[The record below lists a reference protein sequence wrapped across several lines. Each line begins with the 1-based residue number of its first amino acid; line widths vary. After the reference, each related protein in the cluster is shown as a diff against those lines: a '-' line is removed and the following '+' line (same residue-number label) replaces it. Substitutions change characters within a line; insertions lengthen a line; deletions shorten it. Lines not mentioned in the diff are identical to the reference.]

1 MRSSERA
8 RALLISALLA
18 LGAAAPSPAWAV
30 DADAQTF
37 FAQGRN
43 LRAEGRCAEAI
54 VAFRRA
60 LDLYPQGLGALR
72 NIAECEEALG
82 QFASARNNWWSLRRA
97 VLQSNE
103 PKYDGWERDAEQ
115 AYERLASRVA
125 RLTIVLRG
133 AQLERAEVSIDGK
146 PLDPRLVGVEIE
158 RDLGPHVIEVA
169 YGGAAPLRRQVELA
183 AGERESVT
191 IDLPA
196 AAQAGSHAVPVT
208 PVVPAAPAPP
218 RGGSGMRTAGFV
230 ALGVGGGGV
239 VAALIAGAVRNSALD
254 EIEAACPSLTGCS
267 PALQDAES
275 RGRTAATLVNVFG
288 AVAIAGVG
296 VGVPLL
302 FLGRGSSADPAP
314 VRVGVGPLAGGAA
327 AQIGGRF

>member
-1 MRSSERA
+1 MRPSNRA
-8 RALLISALLA
+8 RALVIAALLA
-18 LGAAAPSPAWAV
+18 LGAAAPSPAWAI
-30 DADAQTF
+30 DADAQAF

-82 QFASARNNWWSLRRA
+82 QFASARNDWWSLRRA

-103 PKYDGWERDAEQ
+103 PKYAGWERDAEQ

-125 RLTIVLRG
+125 RLTIALRG
-133 AQLERAEVSIDGK
+133 AQLEQAEVSIDGK

-183 AGERESVT
+183 AGERELVT
-191 IDLPA
+191 ID
-196 AAQAGSHAVPVT
+196 
-208 PVVPAAPAPP
+208 VPAPAQPLAPVAPATPAPP
-218 RGGSGMRTAGFV
+218 ALPSAGNGMRAAGIA
-230 ALGVGGGGV
+230 ALAVGGGGV

-254 EIEAACPSLTGCS
+254 EIKSACPSLTGCS
-267 PALQDAES
+267 PELQDAES
-275 RGRTAATLVNVFG
+275 RGSTAATLVNVFG
-288 AVAIAGVG
+288 VVAIAGVG
-296 VGVPLL
+296 VGVPLI
-302 FLGRGSSADPAP
+302 FLGGGESSRPAP
-314 VRVGVGPLAGGAA
+314 VRVGVGPVAGGAA